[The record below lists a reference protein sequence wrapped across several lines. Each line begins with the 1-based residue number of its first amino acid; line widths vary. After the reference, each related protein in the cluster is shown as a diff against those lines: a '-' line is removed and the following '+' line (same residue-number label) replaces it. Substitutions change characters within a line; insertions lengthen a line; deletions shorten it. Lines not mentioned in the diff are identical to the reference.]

1 MDWNKLIEKLIEEKE
16 IEKEEFIKLVKENNF
31 KLSMNLASEMGIP
44 IYEMDSKIYLKTN
57 DAIKNN
63 ELCFI
68 DIETNGSN
76 GEINGIIEIGAI
88 KYKNG
93 VLLDSFQSY
102 VYAAKVPN
110 EILKLTNIDFSNLK
124 NARSEREV
132 LEEFK
137 KFIKDSTIGAH
148 NLKFDFNFINARLA
162 KNNMQIMKNRS
173 ICTLKLAK
181 KTIKTNKYGIKNL
194 NEILGINYPLRH
206 RAYPDALIAL
216 NIFHQIMKENS
227 IHLNLDSTM
236 ENLIAFIK

>member
-1 MDWNKLIEKLIEEKE
+1 MDCLIEKLIEQKQ
-16 IEKEEFIKLVKENNF
+16 ISKEEFISFLNQDNF
-31 KLSMNLASEMGIP
+31 NSSMNLAHAMGIP
-44 IYEMDSKIYLKTN
+44 VYELDSKIYLKTN
-57 DAIKNN
+57 NAIKNN

-76 GEINGIIEIGAI
+76 KENNEIIEIGAI

-93 VLLDSFQSY
+93 ALIDSFQSY
-102 VYAAKVPN
+102 VNTKEVSH

-137 KFIKDSTIGAH
+137 KFIKDSTLGAH
-148 NLKFDFNFINARLA
+148 NLKFDFNFINARLE

-181 KTIKTNKYGIKNL
+181 KTIKTNKYGIENL
-194 NEILGINYPLRH
+194 NKILGINYPLRH
-206 RAYPDALIAL
+206 RAYPDALISL
-216 NIFHQIMKENS
+216 NIFHQIIKENNM
-227 IHLNLDSTM
+227 HLNLDSNL
-236 ENLIAFIK
+236 EDLIAFIK